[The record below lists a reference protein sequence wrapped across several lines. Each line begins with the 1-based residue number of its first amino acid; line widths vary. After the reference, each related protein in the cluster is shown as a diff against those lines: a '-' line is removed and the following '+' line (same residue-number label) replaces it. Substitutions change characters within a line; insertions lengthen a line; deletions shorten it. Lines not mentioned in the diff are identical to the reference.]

1 MIEVAALVALYILI
15 GRGLAKV
22 TAPLDARRARARFPA
37 SRWISSTRE
46 WEAQMSFRQRQG
58 FARWVWPV
66 RFLVVEPIGWLV
78 DRRDRHMGSEWE
90 RLDPVAQER
99 RLKERDERIAELEAE
114 PGRAG

>member
-1 MIEVAALVALYILI
+1 MIEVLAFLAAYILI

-22 TAPLDARRARARFPA
+22 AAPLDARRARARFPA
-37 SRWISSTRE
+37 SRWIAE

-99 RLKERDERIAELEAE
+99 RLRERDDRIAELEAE
-114 PGRAG
+114 PRRAS